1 MLMLKFWK
9 RMKPFLSDEN
19 MTTRHVSI
27 GEKGK
32 EIVIIKIYLN
42 SLITLKAI
50 KA

>member
-1 MLMLKFWK
+1 
-9 RMKPFLSDEN
+9 MKPFLSDEN
-19 MTTRHVSI
+19 MTTTHVSK

-32 EIVIIKIYLN
+32 EILMIKVYVN

>member
-1 MLMLKFWK
+1 
-9 RMKPFLSDEN
+9 MKPFLSDEN
-19 MTTRHVSI
+19 MTTTHVSI

-32 EIVIIKIYLN
+32 EILMIKVYVN